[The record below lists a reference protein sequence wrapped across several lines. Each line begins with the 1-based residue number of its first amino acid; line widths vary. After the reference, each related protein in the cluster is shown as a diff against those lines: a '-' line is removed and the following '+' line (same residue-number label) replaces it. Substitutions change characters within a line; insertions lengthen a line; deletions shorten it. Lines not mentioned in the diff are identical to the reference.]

1 MTNVI
6 DRQNEEPAGSN
17 RKIVRLLAWEGS
29 PEADRR
35 IRDDPSEQA
44 GTSANRSRE
53 RPAWPNQISCSE
65 LALRAAYRTRG
76 LALRDR
82 PRAGRIQ
89 ALLRPYAQRTVRFS
103 QRIGGGAPS
112 RAE

>member
-35 IRDDPSEQA
+35 IRDDRSEQA

-53 RPAWPNQISCSE
+53 RLHGPNQIRCSE
-65 LALRAAYRTRG
+65 LALGAASGSWIVSLKPPSPYSASRVRDFG
-76 LALRDR
+76 L
-82 PRAGRIQ
+82 
-89 ALLRPYAQRTVRFS
+89 AQRTE
-103 QRIGGGAPS
+103 A
-112 RAE
+112 RADFVAEQL